1 MSSSALQEH
10 LGYVGDS
17 VRLEQFKSAVA
28 QVVKHGDYITD
39 LGCGTGILGLL
50 CLQAGASRVYAI
62 DATAMIEVARESLV
76 RAGWGDQAIFMGDY
90 SARANLPE
98 RVDVVICD
106 QVGYFGFDAGVI
118 EYLADARRRFL
129 KPGGALIPARLRLQL
144 AAVESETSYG
154 LADGWRREGV
164 ASEFHWVG
172 QYAVNNKYAVNL
184 QREELLGAP
193 AELGS
198 IDLREDNPDFFSWD
212 AELRMERDGVLRG
225 LGGWFDCELAKGVWL
240 TNSPLAD
247 RPIKRSQAFLPIGEA
262 VEVKCGDVVK
272 ARVMA
277 RPTDSVIAW
286 EVEIPSGGLKFSH
299 STWQG
304 ELRTP
309 AEIMRRNPAHV
320 PRPNSRGQARMIV
333 LGLCDGQRTVRQVEE
348 AVLREHPGLFPSV
361 EETARFVAQVLGK
374 DTE

>member
-1 MSSSALQEH
+1 M
-10 LGYVGDS
+10 
-17 VRLEQFKSAVA
+17 
-28 QVVKHGDYITD
+28 
-39 LGCGTGILGLL
+39 
-50 CLQAGASRVYAI
+50 
-62 DATAMIEVARESLV
+62 
-76 RAGWGDQAIFMGDY
+76 
-90 SARANLPE
+90 
-98 RVDVVICD
+98 
-106 QVGYFGFDAGVI
+106 
-118 EYLADARRRFL
+118 
-129 KPGGALIPARLRLQL
+129 IPARLRLQL

-154 LADGWRREGV
+154 LADRWRREGV
-164 ASEFHWVG
+164 PSEFHWLR
-172 QYAVNNKYAVNL
+172 QYAVNTKYAVNL
-184 QREELLGAP
+184 RREELLGAP
-193 AELGS
+193 ADLGS
-198 IDLREDNPDFFSWD
+198 IDFREDNPDFFSWD
-212 AELRMERDGVLRG
+212 AELRIERDGVLRG
-225 LGGWFDCELAKGVWL
+225 LGGWFDCELAEGVWL

-247 RPIKRSQAFLPIGEA
+247 RPIKRSQAFLPIAEA
-262 VEVKCGDVVK
+262 VEVKSGDVVR

-286 EVEIPSGGLKFSH
+286 EVETPSGGRKFSH

-320 PRPNSRGQARMIV
+320 PRPNCQGQARMIV